1 MKYDEKIYN
10 QARREMVQDLLKHA
24 SAVELGET
32 VAKHI
37 ATRLP
42 RGFGPDIMLAAMDDG
57 ELFEYALEM
66 KGFINL
72 LLFKCRLL
80 IGDEEVEKYIT
91 NETRQDY
98 ET

>member
-1 MKYDEKIYN
+1 MKHDQEVYD
-10 QARREMVQDLLKHA
+10 QTRREMVQDILKYA
-24 SAVELGET
+24 AAVELGET

-42 RGFGPDIMLAAMDDG
+42 RGFGPDIMLATMDDG

-80 IGDEEVEKYIT
+80 IDDKEVEKYIT
-91 NETRQDY
+91 NETR
-98 ET
+98 

>member
-1 MKYDEKIYN
+1 MKHDQEVYD
-10 QARREMVQDLLKHA
+10 QARREMVQDILKYA
-24 SAVELGET
+24 SAGELGET

-72 LLFKCRLL
+72 LLFKCKLL
-80 IGDEEVEKYIT
+80 IGDKEVDKYIT
-91 NETRQDY
+91 KEMR
-98 ET
+98 

>member
-1 MKYDEKIYN
+1 MKYDEELYD
-10 QARREMVQDLLKHA
+10 QARREMVQDLLKYA
-24 SAVELGET
+24 PAVELGET

-80 IGDEEVEKYIT
+80 IDDDEVEKYIT
-91 NETRQDY
+91 NEMR
-98 ET
+98 